1 VKDLT
6 RCLMYVEKRED
17 MVEWYEA
24 QLALPS
30 EPSSVVRAF
39 KTLRFPAN
47 KKGEVT
53 DEDFEL
59 LKLHGHIGQGRLSI
73 AEDFPQRQADLN
85 QTRNRRKL
93 PSSHEK
99 PKGA

>member
-1 VKDLT
+1 VIYL
-6 RCLMYVEKRED
+6 EEREGAIG
-17 MVEWYEA
+17 WYEA

-39 KTLRFPAN
+39 KTLCFPPN

-59 LKLHGHIGQGRLSI
+59 LKLHGHIREGRLQV
-73 AEDFPQRQADLN
+73 AEDIRSCEADLDR
-85 QTRNRRKL
+85 TRH
-93 PSSHEK
+93 PSEHDKNELSRFRN
-99 PKGA
+99 G